1 MSDWVLKYAD
11 ARGEIHQQVAQA
23 ASEQEVRE
31 RFAQQG
37 FLIYSIR
44 PRRTAR
50 GLSTEVSL
58 LGRRKKLNLEKF
70 LIFNQQFV
78 TLIRAGLPI
87 LKSLDLLA
95 DRLTDPKLGPHI
107 KSVRDEV
114 RKGTLLSEA
123 FRMQGVFPKIY
134 VTSVMAGEKSG
145 SLAEVLD
152 RYITYQKLALAV
164 RKKIL
169 VSLLYPAVLIFLVL
183 CLIVFLVT
191 YRGAELRAALFQH
204 VGAIAGDHAGADCG
218 GHDGAQLRAVVLRGA
233 GGRPAFCSPWW
244 SRKES
249 AKEKLDAVK
258 MHTPVLGD
266 IWLKYQVAQ
275 FARVLSTLL
284 TGGIPLVQ
292 GLETAADSLGT
303 ALLRRTLDEGRQ
315 DGAGR
320 AVALGFAD
328 GDGHFSAAGHRH
340 DRGGRIDRRAA
351 GDADQRGGVLRRRRE
366 HQDDGGAFADRAGHH
381 DLHGNVRGVR
391 ADRAVHA
398 DLLAGGHD
406 SLKAGVRCQ
415 VSGASI
421 HPDLLKRTTE

>member
-23 ASEQEVRE
+23 VSEQEVRD

-87 LKSLDLLA
+87 LKGLDLLA
-95 DRLTDPKLGPHI
+95 DRLTDPKLGAHI
-107 KSVRDEV
+107 KAVRDEV

-145 SLAEVLD
+145 SLGEVLD

-191 YRGAELRAALFQH
+191 F
-204 VGAIAGDHAGADCG
+204 VVPNF
-218 GHDGAQLRAVVLRGA
+218 AQLYSSMSAQLPAITQILIAVGTTARNYVLVFFA
-233 GGRPAFCSPWW
+233 GLVAAGFLFAWW

-275 FARVLSTLL
+275 FSRVLSTLL

-292 GLETAADSLGT
+292 GLETASDSLGT
-303 ALLRRTLDEGRQ
+303 ALLRRTLM
-315 DGAGR
+315 
-320 AVALGFAD
+320 
-328 GDGHFSAAGHRH
+328 
-340 DRGGRIDRRAA
+340 
-351 GDADQRGGVLRRRRE
+351 
-366 HQDDGGAFADRAGHH
+366 
-381 DLHGNVRGVR
+381 
-391 ADRAVHA
+391 
-398 DLLAGGHD
+398 
-406 SLKAGVRCQ
+406 KAGKMVREGQ
-415 VSGASI
+415 ALSGSLTATGVFPPLAIDMIEVGESTGALPVMLTSVAEFYEDDVNTKMTAALSLIEPAIMIFMGIFVAFVLIALYMPIFSLADTI
-421 HPDLLKRTTE
+421 H